1 MIGGNNNKPVDQ
13 EAAMRKDRKRK
24 AIQLFNRGIECAN
37 AGKHDDAIKQYLQV
51 SFFSLVVVF

>member
-37 AGKHDDAIKQYLQV
+37 AGKHDDERAAHEGT
-51 SFFSLVVVF
+51 